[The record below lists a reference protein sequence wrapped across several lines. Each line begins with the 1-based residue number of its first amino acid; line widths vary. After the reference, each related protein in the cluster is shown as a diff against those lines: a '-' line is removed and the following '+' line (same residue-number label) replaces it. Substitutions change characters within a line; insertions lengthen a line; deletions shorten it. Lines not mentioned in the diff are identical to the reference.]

1 MKWRCRNSRT
11 RSPRIGAARWAPAN
25 DPKRFARITS
35 LRAASPTIASTSR
48 LISSTTCSKATSAS
62 CSIRCLRSTTPR
74 SSRKSPR
81 WTPRSRA
88 RPSTDADRSLA
99 DHALS
104 LHEKLAGARAQ
115 LVSAGIAPAK
125 AAVDVPLFACTI
137 LGWDRVRLLTERGGE
152 PPATLEP
159 MFSQWIARR
168 IAREPA
174 AYIVGVREFWGI
186 DFAVTPAV
194 LIPRPETEFIVEEAL
209 EILNSFE
216 LEAPK
221 IADIGTGCGNIAVSL
236 AHEITHAR
244 ITATDASREELAI
257 PAGTAERYKVDDR
270 IEFIETSYL
279 DDVDETFDLIAANPP
294 YVKDTDKPGLAADVR
309 HEPDVALFG
318 GTNGLR
324 NVEGVLDTAIAKLP
338 RGGWLVMEFGYG
350 QESDVQRLLAAR
362 PSLRLERVRADLQG
376 IPRTAVIER
385 L

>member
-1 MKWRCRNSRT
+1 M
-11 RSPRIGAARWAPAN
+11 AH
-25 DPKRFARITS
+25 
-35 LRAASPTIASTSR
+35 
-48 LISSTTCSKATSAS
+48 
-62 CSIRCLRSTTPR
+62 
-74 SSRKSPR
+74 
-81 WTPRSRA
+81 
-88 RPSTDADRSLA
+88 
-99 DHALS
+99 HALS
-104 LHEKLAGARAQ
+104 LNEKLAEARAR
-115 LVSAGIAPAK
+115 LVSAGIAPAD

-152 PPATLEP
+152 PPAALEP
-159 MFSQWIARR
+159 TFSQWIARR

-216 LEAPK
+216 MEAPK

-236 AHEITHAR
+236 AHEVASAR
-244 ITATDASREELAI
+244 ITATDVSRDALAI
-257 PAGTAERYKVDDR
+257 AAGNAERYKVDDR
-270 IEFIETSYL
+270 INFVSTPYL
-279 DDVDETFDLIAANPP
+279 DDVDDTFDLIAANPP
-294 YVKDTDKPGLAADVR
+294 YVKDGDKPGLAADVR

-318 GTNGLR
+318 GRNGLR
-324 NVEGVLDTAIAKLP
+324 DVEGVLDTAIEKLH

-350 QESDVQRLLAAR
+350 QENDVRQLVSAR

-385 L
+385 V

>member
-1 MKWRCRNSRT
+1 MS
-11 RSPRIGAARWAPAN
+11 
-25 DPKRFARITS
+25 
-35 LRAASPTIASTSR
+35 
-48 LISSTTCSKATSAS
+48 
-62 CSIRCLRSTTPR
+62 
-74 SSRKSPR
+74 
-81 WTPRSRA
+81 
-88 RPSTDADRSLA
+88 
-99 DHALS
+99 S
-104 LHEKLAGARAQ
+104 LHEKLAAARAQ
-115 LVSAGIAPAK
+115 LVSAGIPPAE
-125 AAVDVPLFACTI
+125 AGVDVPLFACTI
-137 LGWDRVRLLTERGGE
+137 LGWDRVRLLTERAAA
-152 PPATLEP
+152 PPASLEP
-159 MFSQWIARR
+159 TFSQWIARR

-209 EILNSFE
+209 EILSAFAI
-216 LEAPK
+216 EAPK
-221 IADIGTGCGNIAVSL
+221 VADIGTGCGNIAISL
-236 AHEITHAR
+236 AHELSSAR
-244 ITATDASREELAI
+244 ITATDVSREALAI
-257 PAGTAERYKVDDR
+257 AAGNAERYKVDDR
-270 IEFIETSYL
+270 IEFIATPYL

-350 QESDVQRLLAAR
+350 QESDVRQLLAAR
-362 PSLRLERVRADLQG
+362 RSLRLERIRADLQG

>member
-1 MKWRCRNSRT
+1 MS
-11 RSPRIGAARWAPAN
+11 
-25 DPKRFARITS
+25 
-35 LRAASPTIASTSR
+35 
-48 LISSTTCSKATSAS
+48 
-62 CSIRCLRSTTPR
+62 
-74 SSRKSPR
+74 
-81 WTPRSRA
+81 
-88 RPSTDADRSLA
+88 
-99 DHALS
+99 S
-104 LHEKLAGARAQ
+104 LHEKLAAARAQ
-115 LVSAGIAPAK
+115 LVSAGIPPAE
-125 AAVDVPLFACTI
+125 AGVDVPLFACTI
-137 LGWDRVRLLTERGGE
+137 LGWDRVRLLTERAAA
-152 PPATLEP
+152 PPTSLEP
-159 MFSQWIARR
+159 TFSQWIARR

-209 EILNSFE
+209 EILSAFAI
-216 LEAPK
+216 EAPK
-221 IADIGTGCGNIAVSL
+221 VADIGTGCGNIAISL
-236 AHEITHAR
+236 AHELSSAR
-244 ITATDASREELAI
+244 ITATDVSREALAI
-257 PAGTAERYKVDDR
+257 AAGNAERYKVDDR
-270 IEFIETSYL
+270 IEFIATPYL

-350 QESDVQRLLAAR
+350 QESDVRQLLAAR
-362 PSLRLERVRADLQG
+362 RSLRLERIRADLQG

>member
-1 MKWRCRNSRT
+1 M
-11 RSPRIGAARWAPAN
+11 
-25 DPKRFARITS
+25 
-35 LRAASPTIASTSR
+35 
-48 LISSTTCSKATSAS
+48 
-62 CSIRCLRSTTPR
+62 
-74 SSRKSPR
+74 
-81 WTPRSRA
+81 
-88 RPSTDADRSLA
+88 
-99 DHALS
+99 HS
-104 LHEKLAGARAQ
+104 LHEKLAAARAQ
-115 LVSAGIAPAK
+115 LVSAGISPAD
-125 AAVDVPLFACTI
+125 AGVDVPLFACTI
-137 LGWDRVRLLTERGGE
+137 LGWDRVRLLTERGAE
-152 PPATLEP
+152 PPAGLEP
-159 MFSQWIARR
+159 VFSQWIARR

-209 EILNSFE
+209 EILNAFAIE
-216 LEAPK
+216 TPK
-221 IADIGTGCGNIAVSL
+221 VADIGTGCGNIAISL
-236 AHEITHAR
+236 AHELSGAK
-244 ITATDASREELAI
+244 ITATDVSREALAI
-257 PAGTAERYKVDDR
+257 AAGNAERYKVDDR

-350 QESDVQRLLAAR
+350 QESDVRRLLAAR
-362 PSLRLERVRADLQG
+362 PSLRLERIRADLQG

>member
-1 MKWRCRNSRT
+1 M
-11 RSPRIGAARWAPAN
+11 
-25 DPKRFARITS
+25 
-35 LRAASPTIASTSR
+35 
-48 LISSTTCSKATSAS
+48 
-62 CSIRCLRSTTPR
+62 
-74 SSRKSPR
+74 
-81 WTPRSRA
+81 
-88 RPSTDADRSLA
+88 
-99 DHALS
+99 HS
-104 LHEKLAGARAQ
+104 LHSKLAAARAQ
-115 LVSAGIAPAK
+115 LVSAGIPPAE

-137 LGWDRVRLLTERGGE
+137 LGWDRVRLLTDRGAE
-152 PPATLEP
+152 PPASLEP
-159 MFSQWIARR
+159 AFSQWIARR

-186 DFAVTPAV
+186 DFAVSPAV

-209 EILNSFE
+209 EILSSFE
-216 LEAPK
+216 LDAPK

-244 ITATDASREELAI
+244 ITATDVSREALAI
-257 PAGTAERYKVDDR
+257 AAGNAERYRVDDR

-279 DDVDETFDLIAANPP
+279 DDVDQTFDLIAANPP

-324 NVEGVLDTAIAKLP
+324 NVEGVLDTAIAKLR
-338 RGGWLVMEFGYG
+338 RGAWLVMEFGYG
-350 QESDVQRLLAAR
+350 QEYDVRRLVAAR
-362 PSLRLERVRADLQG
+362 PSLRLEHIRADLQD